1 MAATIAHRASSGE
14 SAFKEGVAG
23 TNEPGPSSGFAA
35 LKSIKAAAAA
45 EGKPM
50 HGKHRVVSKYK
61 LSEEV
66 FRMEVEAP
74 LVARERKAGQFV
86 IVQCDDDFAERV
98 PLTIAD
104 ADPEKG
110 TVTLIFQ
117 TVGASTH
124 RLAAKE
130 PGDEIVLLGPLGNPT
145 HIENFGW
152 AVCVGG
158 GIGLAPL
165 HPIAKALKAAGNRV
179 TVISG
184 ARTAE
189 LLIMQEEMNAIADRN
204 IVVTDDGTAGAKA
217 LVTAPL
223 GELCAQNPP
232 PDIVVTIGPPIMM
245 KFCAEATRPFGVK
258 TLASLNTIMIDGTGM
273 CGGCRVSVGGKTKF
287 VCVDG
292 PEFDAHQ
299 VDWAQMMSRLG
310 AYRPREKADHDRC
323 HLEMAAE
330 AAAEAAAS
338 AEAVEGGRA

>member
-1 MAATIAHRASSGE
+1 
-14 SAFKEGVAG
+14 
-23 TNEPGPSSGFAA
+23 
-35 LKSIKAAAAA
+35 
-45 EGKPM
+45 M
-50 HGKHRVVSKYK
+50 HGEHKILSKRR

-66 FRMEVEAP
+66 YRMEIEAP

-86 IVQCDDDFAERV
+86 IVQYDEEYSERI

-104 ADPEKG
+104 ADPAAG

-124 RLAAKE
+124 KLALKE
-130 PGDEIVLLGPLGNPT
+130 PGEGIVLLGPLGNPT
-145 HIENFGW
+145 HIEKFGW

-165 HPIAKALKAAGNRV
+165 HPIVKALAEAGNRV

-189 LLIMQEEMNAIADRN
+189 LLIMQEEMKALAEEN
-204 IVVTDDGTAGAKA
+204 IVVTDDGSAGRKA

-223 GELCAQNPP
+223 GEFCALTPP
-232 PDIVVTIGPPIMM
+232 PDIVVAIGPPIMM
-245 KFCAEATRPFGVK
+245 KFCAETTRPFGVR

-273 CGGCRVSVGGKTKF
+273 CGGCRVSVGGQTKF

-299 VDWAQMMSRLG
+299 VDWAQMMTRLG
-310 AYRPREKADHDRC
+310 AYKSIEKADHDRC
-323 HLEMAAE
+323 HLEMSIEALKAE
-330 AAAEAAAS
+330 ETLK
-338 AEAVEGGRA
+338 R